1 MNLLHVLRDVQ
12 QAGAPVEVLQLQAGT
27 VVVMVH
33 GVKVSLFEDPYPL
46 VEPVR
51 SFQGASVAGV
61 LDIASMKLIAILQR
75 GAKRDFVDLWA
86 ALQHVPFRQ

>member
-1 MNLLHVLRDVQ
+1 MSFDVDFFTGQHLEPAAALQDQQ

-46 VEPVR
+46 VEPV
-51 SFQGASVAGV
+51 
-61 LDIASMKLIAILQR
+61 
-75 GAKRDFVDLWA
+75 
-86 ALQHVPFRQ
+86 